1 MNGLDGIHED
11 DFLSDSTAE
20 SSTFGLIV
28 KVLGLDTAIRLVQ
41 FFGGCNLYVP
51 REETISRAIR
61 DKKIRQEFNGVN
73 YDEIADKYCLSA
85 RQVRNI
91 INKKEKKA

>member
-1 MNGLDGIHED
+1 MNGLNGMHED
-11 DFLSDSTAE
+11 DFLAGAAE

-28 KVLGLDTAIRLVQ
+28 KAVGLDTAIKFVR

-51 REETISRAIR
+51 REETISRASR
-61 DKKIRQEFNGVN
+61 DKKIREEFNGIN
-73 YDEIADKYCLSA
+73 YDDIAEKYCLSA

-91 INKKEKKA
+91 INRRGGI